1 MHPERF
7 STFWMITIAINI
19 ILDLYVLYNWQ
30 KFVKRRRYSSWLY
43 KSLWIT
49 GAVILIASIVSRL
62 TTLET
67 TNPAIGYVVML
78 ISYLW
83 YLPKILIVIA
93 LLVKD
98 IARLLIFLVGKTVD
112 FISKKTV
119 NKQNA
124 IISSELPIDTNSSEA
139 VELVPRRD
147 FLQKVAWAAAG
158 TPFIAAAN
166 GMFSTA
172 FDFETYSH
180 YLPINGLPRQFEGL
194 RIVQISDIHSG
205 SFGSTK
211 PMQEVRRIIQDLHPD
226 IILITGDYVNF
237 NPKELASTFPDLSKL
252 SAPLGVFGS
261 MGNHDHYMTHD
272 EHEVLKK
279 GIRDA
284 GIQLLINSNTVIHVD
299 GGALNIAAIDN
310 VGLGQKFGR
319 IDEALQGLNA
329 SNPTILMAHD
339 PTFWDKHV
347 RGQLPIDVMLSG
359 HTHGGQVGVHI
370 MGEDLS
376 FARMVY
382 KQWAGMYYDRDQILY
397 VNRGI
402 GMVGPPIRLAIEPE
416 ITLFTL
422 TSPDNKG

>member
-7 STFWMITIAINI
+7 STFWIITIAINI

-30 KFVKRRRYSSWLY
+30 KFVKRRRYSPWLY

-49 GAVILIASIVSRL
+49 GAVILFASIVSRL

-67 TNPAIGYVVML
+67 TNPTIGYIVML

-83 YLPKILIVIA
+83 YLPKLLIVIA

-98 IARLLIFLVGKTVD
+98 IARLIIFL
-112 FISKKTV
+112 ISKTLEFINRKTE
-119 NKQNA
+119 NKQEVITQQA
-124 IISSELPIDTNSSEA
+124 ADTNTSD
-139 VELVPRRD
+139 VIELAPRRD

-172 FDFETYSH
+172 FDFETHYH
-180 YLPINGLPRQFEGL
+180 YLPITGLPSQFEGL

-226 IILITGDYVNF
+226 IIIITGDYVNF
-237 NPKELASTFPDLSKL
+237 NPKELSSTFTDLSKL

-261 MGNHDHYMTHD
+261 MGNHDHYMTPGD
-272 EHEVLKK
+272 HEVLKK

-284 GIQLLINSNTVIHVD
+284 GINLLINSNSVIDVD
-299 GGALNIAAIDN
+299 GSKLNIAAIDN
-310 VGLGQKFGR
+310 VGLGQSFGR
-319 IDEALQGLNA
+319 IDEALEGLNT

-339 PTFWDKHV
+339 PTFWDKYV
-347 RGQLPIDVMLSG
+347 RGQLPVDVMLSG

-370 MGEDLS
+370 MGQDLS

-382 KQWAGMYYDRDQILY
+382 KQWAGMYYDKDQILY

-422 TSPDNKG
+422 TRPDNKG